1 MGTRAAAP
9 GFHIIEG
16 LLGRLPERTW
26 RPPAWVSDAAITI
39 LVTIAT
45 VGPELAERRPWWVI
59 GLALAASA
67 PLLWRRRAPLTTLWV
82 VGTGIILLACT
93 HALPPLPYGTVV
105 CAYTIAAYGGPAARV
120 VAVIAG
126 VLGILVS
133 LVLPGEPPESYAYA
147 ALSFLTA
154 WTLGTGVRARRT
166 QIDLLSERALRLD
179 EERVAAVARERVR
192 IARDVHDIVTHS
204 LGLIIVQ
211 AETGPLLTRTD
222 PDRADATFAGI
233 ADTGRSAVHELRL
246 SLATMRDGPATGP
259 DGLAT
264 AHDGLAAT
272 YAGAPRHQPG
282 LDAIPDLVDTC
293 ERGGLT
299 ATLDE
304 KGDRRTVSGETGVTA
319 YRVVQQALTNTL
331 EHARADQVAV
341 TLHWTESHLTVQVS
355 DNGATT
361 SGDGITARDNG
372 IAAVRRRLRAPA
384 PGPRTGSGLTGMRER
399 VTACGGSLR
408 AGRTETGFTV
418 TAELPLDREP

>member
-1 MGTRAAAP
+1 M
-9 GFHIIEG
+9 
-16 LLGRLPERTW
+16 
-26 RPPAWVSDAAITI
+26 SDAGITI

-45 VGPELAERRPWWVI
+45 VGPELAERRPWWVL
-59 GLALAASA
+59 GLALLASV
-67 PLLWRRRAPLTTLWV
+67 PLFWRRRAPLTTLWA
-82 VGTGIILLACT
+82 VGSGIIVLACT

-105 CAYTIAAYGGPAARV
+105 CAYTIAAYGGPAVRV
-120 VAVIAG
+120 VAMIAG

-154 WTLGTGVRARRT
+154 WTLGTVVRARRT

-246 SLATMRDGPATGP
+246 SLAAMRDGLATGP
-259 DGLAT
+259 EGLAT
-264 AHDGLAAT
+264 AHDSLAGT

-331 EHARADQVAV
+331 EHARADHVAV
-341 TLHWTESHLTVQVS
+341 TLHWTESHLTVRVS
-355 DNGATT
+355 DNGATTGT

-372 IAAVRRRLRAPA
+372 IAAVRRRLRAPE
-384 PGPRTGSGLTGMRER
+384 PGRRTGSGLTGMRER
-399 VTACGGSLR
+399 VTACGGSLH

-418 TAELPLDREP
+418 AAELPLDREP